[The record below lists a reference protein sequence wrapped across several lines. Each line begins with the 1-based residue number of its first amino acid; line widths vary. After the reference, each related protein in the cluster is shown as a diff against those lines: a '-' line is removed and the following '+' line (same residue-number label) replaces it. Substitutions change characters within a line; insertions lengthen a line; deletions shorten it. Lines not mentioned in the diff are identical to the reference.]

1 MTDWEASL
9 AACLLQVALVTAMA
23 LGLLGR
29 VRQWNG
35 SERLRL
41 CQAAFAGVLL
51 LSLLAIARPL
61 LGERPGSMTAT
72 SSGAVAPRETSETDS
87 LAESDSGAHRGF
99 AISWSQLQH
108 AGRNALSL
116 LGARTAQAAWPRWR
130 WWVVVPVALLA
141 TLATVRLSLAARRL
155 HTLWRTSRPLT
166 DDSLTAELESL
177 QQSYGLRSA
186 ALLRETSALSQAA
199 VIGWRRPVILLPGD
213 WRDWSAAELRLV
225 LAHELAH
232 IRQGDL
238 RWRWLAEVVLVL
250 HACQPLVY
258 WLHRRLVL
266 EQELAADRTAA
277 EACGGA
283 ATYLKTLSK
292 LALRC
297 DIRPERTTL
306 APVLTGLLLRRVE
319 MLQTTEGRTVST
331 TRLWNWITPAALCAA
346 IALACGLQL
355 PAAEEHGK
363 DGESQPSRVVRALGG
378 DAATRNSSSAF
389 SRKVEPP
396 PLIPHASGGLIE
408 LQLADLL
415 NGPAKEL
422 LTRELRAELSQGFA
436 LQLDELFGEAG
447 AYVAT
452 ILQSAIVKNDI
463 ESVAADMHASFIYK
477 SDAPVG
483 TRHQI
488 SFGARSL
495 RLRTTREH
503 DWTAEL
509 AGIAD
514 SFPKFR
520 EIPYWPIPV
529 LSTAKW
535 RGLLKDQEEKK
546 DSDDALL
553 GRIVTDSEL
562 TLCAVYPDPRSIVL
576 VFGEVELKHVFPETP
591 AELPDAIARLR
602 RSIGGGVL
610 TIVLPAASLKRQKL
624 EDSDEPGDKAANE
637 LLQHAEAVALG
648 IDLTPEN
655 RLAVRLRCSYP
666 NAGQAR
672 AAEQQALALVRL
684 AQDALSKVGT
694 ILKVDNE
701 VPKQVDGGVTFY
713 RELLQNHK
721 LLVEVQPD
729 GTADLVFES
738 SGSHWFEQQ

>member
-9 AACLLQVALVTAMA
+9 AACLLQVALVTAVA

-51 LSLLAIARPL
+51 LSLLAIIRPL
-61 LGERPGSMTAT
+61 PGDWPGRMTVASSAT
-72 SSGAVAPRETSETDS
+72 NSGRETTVSVPSTEADS
-87 LAESDSGAHRGF
+87 TANRGVM
-99 AISWSQLQH
+99 ISWSQLQDMS
-108 AGRNALSL
+108 RSALSL

-130 WWVVVPVALLA
+130 WWVVAPVALLA

-166 DDSLTAELESL
+166 DDSPTAELESL
-177 QQSYGLRSA
+177 QQRYGLRSPV
-186 ALLRETSALSQAA
+186 LLRETSALSQAA

-283 ATYLKTLSK
+283 AAYLKTLST

-319 MLQTTEGRTVST
+319 MLQTREGRTVST
-331 TRLWNWITPAALCAA
+331 TRLWNWIRPAALCAA

-355 PAAEEHGK
+355 PAAEEPEELGDGK
-363 DGESQPSRVVRALGG
+363 ASRVVTAEATERPLSEP
-378 DAATRNSSSAF
+378 AAAF
-389 SRKVEPP
+389 SRKIEA
-396 PLIPHASGGLIE
+396 PLVTPHADGGLLEVHLKEFLSGPAGKVIT
-408 LQLADLL
+408 ADLRR
-415 NGPAKEL
+415 GV
-422 LTRELRAELSQGFA
+422 
-436 LQLDELFGEAG
+436 LDEMFENIDEMIGQTG
-447 AYVAT
+447 AAIVRT
-452 ILQSAIVKNDI
+452 VLDAIVKNDVETI
-463 ESVAADMHASFIYK
+463 AADMHIMLAYRPDTPDDHK
-477 SDAPVG
+477 
-483 TRHQI
+483 HQL
-488 SFGARSL
+488 SLGARSL
-495 RLRTTREH
+495 RVQMKVS
-503 DWTAEL
+503 
-509 AGIAD
+509 G
-514 SFPKFR
+514 
-520 EIPYWPIPV
+520 
-529 LSTAKW
+529 
-535 RGLLKDQEEKK
+535 
-546 DSDDALL
+546 
-553 GRIVTDSEL
+553 EL
-562 TLCAVYPDPRSIVL
+562 TAGLPADADAVLQFRGISYVPVSTDVFTSPDKPLRMCAAYPDPGTLVL
-576 VFGEVELKHVFPETP
+576 VFGEEELKHVFPAQP
-591 AELPDAIARLR
+591 AVLSPNAARLR
-602 RSIGGGVL
+602 RSVGGGVL
-610 TIVLPAASLKRQKL
+610 TMVLPAASLKRHNL
-624 EDSDEPGDKAANE
+624 NDSDEPGDKIAND
-637 LLQHAEAVALG
+637 LLQHAEAAALG
-648 IDLTPEN
+648 VDITPGN
-655 RLAVRLRCSYP
+655 RLAVRLRCCYP
-666 NAGQAR
+666 NAEQAR
-672 AAEQQALALVRL
+672 AAEQQAQALARL

-694 ILKVDNE
+694 IIKVENN
-701 VPKQVDGGVTFY
+701 VQKPVDGGVTFY
-713 RELLQNHK
+713 RELLANHK
-721 LLVEVQPD
+721 LSVEVQPD